1 MDRLLRPACPSRF
14 DRFVARSQDIVD
26 MRVWPMNLPVV
37 IGKLLRFASSV
48 LRTIEAQSGNRF
60 FAICL
65 GFFVAVEV
73 FVTLGPALHRVL
85 PVEPDDALTYL
96 LRTAQMVECPRQDC
110 VALED
115 LRVQL
120 SAVMDDPQLA
130 APVQE
135 AYWHVFLNHVPGY
148 SLTAAV
154 LRTLGLSFF
163 QTYNVLTILGG
174 IAIAVGAAIWARALV
189 GAWAGGIAVVL
200 FALTYFV
207 GHGLIWIVPSNMT
220 LGMAMLAFGLLVERR
235 EQRGMIPF
243 FLLVLMAAML
253 SWHSIGR
260 FYAVALLLSYAA
272 LVRRP
277 YVRVDWIFLTIG
289 VGLVGASEALPYVIE
304 RPLLR
309 MPIVPLPF
317 EGTALDAVL
326 ANVREMPRIVARSAI
341 ATLGYGGLVAV
352 VVIAALTLPR
362 WRRWPFLLFL
372 AGFGGLCA
380 ASLLHL
386 SPRIPAEIF
395 ARFWVP
401 LALLLS
407 CAFAWVLLS
416 AAKVAVPL
424 METYLAAG
432 AAGPEKRGDSILRE
446 GLALLLLLGMLCGAM
461 LHVIVGAYA
470 IVRAERMVSA
480 RDDFA
485 YFPDSVTLLRDSD
498 GRCGRI
504 FYSRKEV
511 MFAHFL
517 DGAMDCRVYWNPS
530 GKRDLAGSGFAD
542 VRRVAFFNP
551 VRHNQGWVDLAPSS
565 GVVVDFERT
574 PTGSPYLLLR
584 GRGEVEWKLVDA
596 KERTIAKDRIAI
608 EEGPATW
615 RQLDASAWRPQLRL
629 ILTTRTGRV
638 EMGGIRI
645 AGTAA
650 VPADRNPVRW
660 PWGEGV
666 RMKYFPRV
674 PHQDVPAA
682 DIAFDAALWAN
693 VSGRP
698 LRVLDDRGFGVIATV
713 Q

>member
-1 MDRLLRPACPSRF
+1 
-14 DRFVARSQDIVD
+14 
-26 MRVWPMNLPVV
+26 MNLPVV
-37 IGKLLRFASSV
+37 IGKLLRFTSGV

-65 GFFVAVEV
+65 GFFVVVEV

-163 QTYNVLTILGG
+163 QTYNLLTILGG
-174 IAIAVGAAIWARALV
+174 IVIAVGAAIWARALV

-260 FYAVALLLSYAA
+260 FYAIALLLSYAA

-277 YVRVDWIFLTIG
+277 YVRVDWIFLTVG

-380 ASLLHL
+380 TSLLHL

-401 LALLLS
+401 VALLLS

-416 AAKVAVPL
+416 LARVSVPW
-424 METYLAAG
+424 MEACLAAG
-432 AAGPEKRGDSILRE
+432 AAGPEKRCDSILRE

-480 RDDFA
+480 RNDFA
-485 YFPDSVTLLRDSD
+485 YFPDSVTMLRESD
-498 GRCGRI
+498 GSCGRI

-517 DGAMDCRVYWNPS
+517 DGTMGCRVYWNPS

-551 VRHNQGWVDLAPSS
+551 VRPQS
-565 GVVVDFERT
+565 GVGRSRSPVRVSSST
-574 PTGSPYLLLR
+574 SNAPPTGSPYLMLR

-596 KERTIAKDRIAI
+596 EERTVAVDRIAI

-615 RQLDASAWRPQLRL
+615 RQWDASAWQPQLRL
-629 ILTTRTGRV
+629 ILTTREGRV
-638 EMGGIRI
+638 EMGGFRI

-650 VPADRNPVRW
+650 VPADRNSVRW

-693 VSGRP
+693 VSGRS